1 MYVSMY
7 LVNLS
12 NRKFSFVN
20 VFYRVSPN
28 NTKLVFLDTYV
39 DCIITC
45 KWDKSLIQTRNTTEL
60 SLSQPKV
67 YFPISTI
74 RQSKAGFERQMSSFF
89 FCKWILVRHW
99 LFCSEH
105 VNSCLGPSKN
115 NLKRTLIQLATQLL
129 STSQLIKAAIA
140 SNIYKM
146 RIKMPAVKIAQG
158 KNTEGQKIHEL
169 STQVCHFFYN
179 LSH

>member
-1 MYVSMY
+1 MISVFWLESSYSTSTYLMSNEYVRKY

-12 NRKFSFVN
+12 NRTFSIVN

-89 FCKWILVRHW
+89 LQVDPSSTLTFLQWTCQLV
-99 LFCSEH
+99 F
-105 VNSCLGPSKN
+105 GTK
-115 NLKRTLIQLATQLL
+115 
-129 STSQLIKAAIA
+129 
-140 SNIYKM
+140 
-146 RIKMPAVKIAQG
+146 
-158 KNTEGQKIHEL
+158 QK
-169 STQVCHFFYN
+169 
-179 LSH
+179 

>member
-1 MYVSMY
+1 MSLLQLVTSLDTHLRYRFWNLYYFGVNHFQRINTKKIFAIFLSNLEIVNHFDFRLRDYITFISVFWLESSYSTSTYIMNNEYVR
-7 LVNLS
+7 NLS
-12 NRKFSFVN
+12 NRTFSFVN

-89 FCKWILVRHW
+89 F
-99 LFCSEH
+99 
-105 VNSCLGPSKN
+105 
-115 NLKRTLIQLATQLL
+115 
-129 STSQLIKAAIA
+129 A
-140 SNIYKM
+140 S
-146 RIKMPAVKIAQG
+146 G
-158 KNTEGQKIHEL
+158 
-169 STQVCHFFYN
+169 S
-179 LSH
+179 

>member
-1 MYVSMY
+1 MSLLQLVTSLDTHLRYRFWNLYYFGVNHFQRINTKKYLLFFLSNLQIVNHFDFRLRDYITFISVFWLESSYSTSTYLMNNEYVRKY

-12 NRKFSFVN
+12 NRTFSFVN

-89 FCKWILVRHW
+89 F
-99 LFCSEH
+99 
-105 VNSCLGPSKN
+105 
-115 NLKRTLIQLATQLL
+115 
-129 STSQLIKAAIA
+129 A
-140 SNIYKM
+140 S
-146 RIKMPAVKIAQG
+146 G
-158 KNTEGQKIHEL
+158 
-169 STQVCHFFYN
+169 S
-179 LSH
+179 

>member
-1 MYVSMY
+1 MY

-12 NRKFSFVN
+12 NRTFSFVN

-140 SNIYKM
+140 SFSLFTVSILKM
-146 RIKMPAVKIAQG
+146 FI
-158 KNTEGQKIHEL
+158 
-169 STQVCHFFYN
+169 FFKFLRFHSYTVF
-179 LSH
+179 